1 MSLGAGDENVGI
13 SQGVSLFV
21 CLLKD
26 NKKDGI
32 SQDVSL
38 FVRQLKGGKK
48 VGISQEMLPLVCQWG
63 SVKSRDI
70 PRNIYGDMLP
80 GVTKSGAGM
89 GSQNE
94 KRHFAKRISPTRIY
108 R

>member
-1 MSLGAGDENVGI
+1 MDENVGI

-63 SVKSRDI
+63 SVKSRDVPI
-70 PRNIYGDMLP
+70 KINGDLLTD
-80 GVTKSGAGM
+80 VTKSVTGFGQK
-89 GSQNE
+89 SRN
-94 KRHFAKRISPTRIY
+94 RHFAKRISPTRIY